1 MNLFLYVISKL
12 ERKRTHLPRCFVQLS
27 YRAQFSADFLRLNQT
42 SHVVHPPRN
51 LRQGGHNY
59 VFDIALGLRKA
70 SMALSIPANLNLLGY
85 ELAEK
90 FAASAEYCEPLEVKN
105 VSLGLKLR
113 RPLTLSLF
121 SYGLT
126 ALAIL
131 AIPSPRPSTIS
142 SGERRT
148 SVLFGLPVYPLSCVS
163 CCCPERSFFSLISSG
178 CFICSICRLLGA
190 GFCLRDG
197 NVKHLIRVLSEP
209 NHGLEKHHATLVS
222 SSDSLLQDLEMGTL
236 FGGFQSGHS
245 DFNTLQHISV
255 KGISRTSRI

>member
-1 MNLFLYVISKL
+1 MATTTSLILPWGCEKPAWHSRFQQTWTCLGTN
-12 ERKRTHLPRCFVQLS
+12 LPRSLQPLQSIV
-27 YRAQFSADFLRLNQT
+27 
-42 SHVVHPPRN
+42 SH
-51 LRQGGHNY
+51 LKW
-59 VFDIALGLRKA
+59 I
-70 SMALSIPANLNLLGY
+70 
-85 ELAEK
+85 
-90 FAASAEYCEPLEVKN
+90 

-178 CFICSICRLLGA
+178 CFICRLLGA

-222 SSDSLLQDLEMGTL
+222 SSDSLLQDLEMGTRW
-236 FGGFQSGHS
+236 GFPEW
-245 DFNTLQHISV
+245 TLWFQH
-255 KGISRTSRI
+255 TSTHFSQRNL